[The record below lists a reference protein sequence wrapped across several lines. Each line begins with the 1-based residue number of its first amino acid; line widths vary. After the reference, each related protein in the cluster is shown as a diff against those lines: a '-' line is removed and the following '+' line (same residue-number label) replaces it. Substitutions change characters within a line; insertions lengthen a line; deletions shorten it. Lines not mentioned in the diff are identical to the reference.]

1 MFGSNFVIAAALALG
16 CSVQTYAQEQSP
28 TFENTIV
35 PRQGRLFSI
44 DYNPKGRLL
53 KISLVGKPIKTFS
66 ADKYSVTAESSDK
79 SGIAK
84 NVMLL
89 TSPEGYR
96 FKDLPTE
103 KAPIKIKVEDKAT
116 KESEVFLLKP

>member
-1 MFGSNFVIAAALALG
+1 MSVSNFIVSTALVLG
-16 CSVQTYAQEQSP
+16 CSLQTYAQEQGP

-35 PRQGRLFSI
+35 PRQGRLFSV
-44 DYNPKGRLL
+44 DYTPKGRLL
-53 KISLVGKPIKTFS
+53 KISLVGKPIKIFS
-66 ADKYSVTAESSDK
+66 PDKYSVTAESADK
-79 SGIAK
+79 AGIAK

-96 FKDLPTE
+96 FKDLPAE
-103 KAPIKIKVEDKAT
+103 KTPIKIKVEDKTT